1 MKNWRKWDWVYVI
14 KSILFVTAFIAAEL
28 YIVWQIVESL

>member
-14 KSILFVTAFIAAEL
+14 KSVLLVTVFIAAEL
-28 YIVWQIVESL
+28 YIVCRIVESL